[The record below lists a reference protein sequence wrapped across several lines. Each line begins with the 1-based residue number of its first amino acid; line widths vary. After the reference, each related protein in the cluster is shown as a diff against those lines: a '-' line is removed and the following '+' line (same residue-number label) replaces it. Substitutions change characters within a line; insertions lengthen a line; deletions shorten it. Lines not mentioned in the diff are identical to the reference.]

1 MLFYS
6 NLICQVTGRI
16 LDPFWEKPKT
26 LTIPDIEAFPLLD
39 SSARSPKFQ
48 FRYTVKTPHGGITGE
63 AMLLLRI
70 YTLDVNSGELIV
82 FGNSIIRVFIGK
94 ENDEVH
100 ILNFELMLIDTQVTS
115 GRKVPMKPWAATAVT
130 SQDTR
135 TPDWPIQPATKPRV
149 PQARRFS
156 GTHHTQAR

>member
-1 MLFYS
+1 MFYF
-6 NLICQVTGRI
+6 NLISQLTGRI

-26 LTIPDIEAFPLLD
+26 LNIPDIEAFPLLD

-48 FRYTVKTPHGGITGE
+48 HRYTVKTPHGGITGE

-82 FGNSIIRVFIGK
+82 FGNSVIRVFIEK

-100 ILNFELMLIDTQVTS
+100 TLNFELMLIIVPGNVIRNPAVPDTNIVISFRCGIVFETGEFLNILNKQ
-115 GRKVPMKPWAATAVT
+115 
-130 SQDTR
+130 
-135 TPDWPIQPATKPRV
+135 
-149 PQARRFS
+149 
-156 GTHHTQAR
+156 

>member
-1 MLFYS
+1 MFYF
-6 NLICQVTGRI
+6 NLISQLTGRI

-26 LTIPDIEAFPLLD
+26 LDIPDIEAFPLLD

-48 FRYTVKTPHGGITGE
+48 YRYTVKTPHGGITGE

-82 FGNSIIRVFIGK
+82 FGNSVIRVFIEK

-100 ILNFELMLIDTQVTS
+100 TLKLELMLIIVPGNIIRNPAVPDTNI
-115 GRKVPMKPWAATAVT
+115 AASFRCGIVFET
-130 SQDTR
+130 
-135 TPDWPIQPATKPRV
+135 
-149 PQARRFS
+149 
-156 GTHHTQAR
+156 G